1 MEIGRLGRYSPDMSS
16 QTQKIGLWFKEFFP
30 CSIHKL
36 SFLIAST
43 FFRGFFSLWIF
54 GQSSVWGNASLSRF
68 DKKVLLW
75 FSLCMY
81 IRGSSHLWKN
91 SAVFFFLFPFGQG
104 RCAIIEVVKSLLI
117 WSGRQGFFGQGYG
130 VCFLG
135 ESKACLLGWVVLSLH
150 FSFERGGRGP
160 PFA

>member
-1 MEIGRLGRYSPDMSS
+1 MGGEIGRLGRYSPDMSS

-54 GQSSVWGNASLSRF
+54 GQCSVWGNASLSLF

-81 IRGSSHLWKN
+81 ILGSSHLWKN
-91 SAVFFFLFPFGQG
+91 SAVFFLFPFGRG

-117 WSGRQGFFGQGYG
+117 WSGRQGFFWSR
-130 VCFLG
+130 LR
-135 ESKACLLGWVVLSLH
+135 CLLLRREQSLSPWV
-150 FSFERGGRGP
+150 GGAIVA
-160 PFA
+160 F